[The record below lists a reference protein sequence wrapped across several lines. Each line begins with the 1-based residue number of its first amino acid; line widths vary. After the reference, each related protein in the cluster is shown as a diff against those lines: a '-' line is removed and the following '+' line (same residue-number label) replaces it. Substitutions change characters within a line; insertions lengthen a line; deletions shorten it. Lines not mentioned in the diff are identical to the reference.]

1 MKIVKRLLMFCY
13 MLTAVVAGIAF
24 FGRNIGNS
32 AIKEAVIYKA
42 ISSKIEDVIVESYPE
57 VTSEQITAIYDDIN
71 ENEFLNDITETY
83 IKAIEDTVAEDGSKG
98 DIANHIDAA
107 YVEDSI
113 SNLSTEIIK
122 LVTDTANINLGTMQK
137 AIIQS
142 VIKYMAQSIQSKI
155 TESCNNVV
163 SYITPDIMAV
173 VKIYIAL
180 TSLAARIILSILLAV
195 FTILIVFMNSVRI
208 RAIFDIGISIL
219 CGGVIT
225 TVLAFAA
232 KSMSLSLTEQLLGRA
247 ITLRVAPLFV
257 YALVLMGVG
266 AVLIGVWSVVVRKR

>member
-24 FGRNIGNS
+24 FGKNIGNS

-107 YVEDSI
+107 HVEDSI
-113 SNLSTEIIK
+113 SNL
-122 LVTDTANINLGTMQK
+122 
-137 AIIQS
+137 
-142 VIKYMAQSIQSKI
+142 
-155 TESCNNVV
+155 
-163 SYITPDIMAV
+163 
-173 VKIYIAL
+173 
-180 TSLAARIILSILLAV
+180 
-195 FTILIVFMNSVRI
+195 
-208 RAIFDIGISIL
+208 
-219 CGGVIT
+219 
-225 TVLAFAA
+225 
-232 KSMSLSLTEQLLGRA
+232 
-247 ITLRVAPLFV
+247 
-257 YALVLMGVG
+257 
-266 AVLIGVWSVVVRKR
+266 

>member
-1 MKIVKRLLMFCY
+1 M
-13 MLTAVVAGIAF
+13 
-24 FGRNIGNS
+24 
-32 AIKEAVIYKA
+32 
-42 ISSKIEDVIVESYPE
+42 
-57 VTSEQITAIYDDIN
+57 
-71 ENEFLNDITETY
+71 
-83 IKAIEDTVAEDGSKG
+83 
-98 DIANHIDAA
+98 
-107 YVEDSI
+107 
-113 SNLSTEIIK
+113 
-122 LVTDTANINLGTMQK
+122 
-137 AIIQS
+137 
-142 VIKYMAQSIQSKI
+142 
-155 TESCNNVV
+155 V
-163 SYITPDIMAV
+163 SYITPDIMAA

>member
-1 MKIVKRLLMFCY
+1 MKIVKRLFMFCY

-24 FGRNIGNS
+24 FGKNIGNS

-83 IKAIEDTVAEDGSKG
+83 IKAIEETVAEDGSKG
-98 DIANHIDAA
+98 DVANHIDAA
-107 YVEDSI
+107 HVEDSI
-113 SNLSTEIIK
+113 YNLSTDIIK
-122 LVTDTANINLGTMQK
+122 LVTDTANINMGTMQK

-163 SYITPDIMAV
+163 SYITPGIMAV

-180 TSLAARIILSILLAV
+180 TSLAARIISSILLAV

-225 TVLAFAA
+225 MVLAFAA
-232 KSMSLSLTEQLLGRA
+232 KSISLSLTEQLLGRA
-247 ITLRVAPLFV
+247 ITLRAAPLLV
-257 YALVLMGVG
+257 YALVLIGVG